1 MGGYGSGRR
10 GGKSKVSELLRLD
23 VRHWQ
28 RGGTLRPGFA
38 GNWQWSRRG
47 EVHASIQYRV
57 EENAVRLIYKVR
69 GQGEEWQDMDYRV
82 VLERTPCHYGGSRVW
97 FRCPSCNRR
106 VAVIYGGKVFACRH
120 CHRLAYDCQHETP
133 DDRVSRQIDKLRDR
147 LKWEPGLLNGK
158 QWKPKW
164 MRWRTYH
171 RLETEYDERMRRLL
185 VLMRGRFGRDVDAF
199 F

>member
-1 MGGYGSGRR
+1 MVAAGVAAKQGVGIVAAGR
-10 GGKSKVSELLRLD
+10 K
-23 VRHWQ
+23 
-28 RGGTLRPGFA
+28 GTGNA
-38 GNWQWSRRG
+38 GNLAAWFCWELAMEQAR

-106 VAVIYGGKVFACRH
+106 VAVIYGGKGVCLSPLSP
-120 CHRLAYDCQHETP
+120 LAYDCQHETP

-185 VLMRGRFGRDVDAF
+185 VLMRGRFGL
-199 F
+199 